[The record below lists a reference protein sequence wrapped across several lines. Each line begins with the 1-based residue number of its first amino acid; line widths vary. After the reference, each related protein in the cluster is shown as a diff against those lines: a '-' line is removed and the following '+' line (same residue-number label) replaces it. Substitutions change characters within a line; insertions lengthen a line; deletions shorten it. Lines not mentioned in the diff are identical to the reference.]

1 MIPHYRAAFNADW
14 TPAKY
19 AHFLHSI
26 GTTSGVPVEF
36 RLSESPI
43 FLPHSL
49 TNRFAQAAKELILQ
63 LMTPEYHALSS
74 STIPPEFNVPNESP
88 IPMFC
93 QVDFGIVQGQ
103 DADGA
108 PQLNPKLVEMQAFP
122 SLYAFQPFLA
132 QQYIETYNL
141 DRNLEYLMS
150 GLNFDQYVSILRNAI
165 VAGHNPENVVLLEID
180 PLQQKTLCDF
190 ILTRQML
197 GIPVVNIREVKQSGR
212 QLYYEAGT
220 RRIPIHR
227 IYNRAI
233 VDELQ
238 RKQVP
243 LQFNMTSDLDVEWA
257 GHPNWFFR
265 MSKFSTPYLK
275 HPAAPR
281 TIFLDQV
288 EVELGGIPDN
298 AALQSFVLK
307 PLFSFAGLGVVVG
320 PTTADITAIPED
332 KRKDYILQDRLN
344 FVPVIETPHGPTK
357 AELRMMFV
365 WDRTPEPICT
375 CIIVRTGR
383 GLQMGVDFNK
393 NMEWVG
399 ASAALHPRE

>member
-1 MIPHYRAAFNADW
+1 MIPSYRAAFNAAW

-19 AHFLHSI
+19 AQFLHSI
-26 GTTSGVPVEF
+26 GTTSGVPVDF

-43 FLPHSL
+43 FIPHSI
-49 TNRFAQAAKELILQ
+49 TNRFAQAAGELILQ
-63 LMTPEYHALSS
+63 LMTPEYHKLSD
-74 STIPPEFNVPNESP
+74 STIPPEFHVPNEDRL
-88 IPMFC
+88 PMFC
-93 QVDFGIVQGQ
+93 QVDFGIVQG
-103 DADGA
+103 ADGA
-108 PQLNPKLVEMQAFP
+108 LNPKLVEMQAFP

-141 DRNLEYLMS
+141 DRSLEYLMS
-150 GLNFDQYVSILRNAI
+150 GLNFAQYVDLLRGAI

-197 GIPVVNIREVKQSGR
+197 GIPVINIRDVKQSGR
-212 QLYYEAGT
+212 EIYYEAGT

-243 LQFNMTSDLDVEWA
+243 LQFRMTDELAVEWA

-265 MSKFSTPYLK
+265 ISKFSTPYLK
-275 HPAAPR
+275 HDAAPR

-288 EVELGGIPDN
+288 EKELGGMPDD
-298 AALQSFVLK
+298 AALQGYVLK

-320 PTTADITAIPED
+320 PTQDDITAIPED
-332 KRKDYILQDRLN
+332 KRKDYILQERLH
-344 FVPVIETPHGPTK
+344 FVPVMDTPHGPTK

-365 WDRTPEPICT
+365 WDKTPEPVCT

-399 ASAALHPRE
+399 ASAALHPVGSE

>member
-1 MIPHYRAAFNADW
+1 MILSYRAAFNAAW
-14 TPAKY
+14 MPAKY
-19 AHFLHSI
+19 AEFLHSI
-26 GTTSGVPVEF
+26 GTTSGAPVDF

-49 TNRFAQAAKELILQ
+49 TNRFAEAAKDLILQ
-63 LMTPEYHALSS
+63 LMTPEYHKLSD
-74 STIPPEFNVPNESP
+74 STIPPEFLVPNESP

-93 QVDFGIVQGQ
+93 QVDFGIVRGE
-103 DADGA
+103 DGSL
-108 PQLNPKLVEMQAFP
+108 QPKLVEMQAFP

-132 QQYIETYNL
+132 QQYIETYEL
-141 DRNLEYLMS
+141 DRSLEYLMS
-150 GLNFDQYVSILRNAI
+150 GLNFAQYVEILRNAI

-190 ILTRQML
+190 ILTRQLL

-212 QLYYEAGT
+212 EIYYEAGT

-243 LQFNMTSDLDVEWA
+243 LQFKMTGDLDVEWA

-265 MSKFSTPYLK
+265 ISKFSTPYLK
-275 HPAAPR
+275 HDAAPR

-288 EVELGGIPDN
+288 EKELGGIPDERE
-298 AALQSFVLK
+298 LQNYVLK

-320 PTTADITAIPED
+320 PKPSDITAIPED
-332 KRKDYILQDRLN
+332 KRKDYILQERLD
-344 FVPVIETPHGPTK
+344 FVPVMETPHGPTK

-365 WDRTPEPICT
+365 WDRTPEPVCT

-399 ASAALHPRE
+399 ASAALHPAE